1 MVTMMS
7 TKMTKGGQTTVP
19 KEIRRSLGIADD
31 ARVYWTFD
39 GSRAWVSAAP
49 AMPLEVAGVGDF
61 RDRLGDLRR
70 AAEMTPRATVPW
82 GRSRRSMTCSPH
94 STRTSRCSS
103 SNSRPYSP
111 PILGLDRPPR

>member
-49 AMPLEVAGVGDF
+49 AMPLEVAGAGDF
-61 RDRLGDLRR
+61 RDRLAEAEDAVAVVAAGRVRDASVISGELRR
-70 AAEMTPRATVPW
+70 
-82 GRSRRSMTCSPH
+82 
-94 STRTSRCSS
+94 
-103 SNSRPYSP
+103 
-111 PILGLDRPPR
+111 